1 MVTAKTDADVIVVG
15 AGPAGLAAAAV
26 VAGRGR
32 RALVLDRGTG
42 IGVPVRTSGGSFIRP
57 LRRLG
62 LPRHLWHPVHR
73 IRIIGPGHDH
83 TFALHRPAACVLDV
97 RETYQWLAARAVDAG
112 AEIRLRAP
120 VRAPLLDDGRVIGVR
135 LAEDVEVT
143 SRVVVDASGY
153 RAVIATHLGLRPA
166 AERRAIGHEQEV
178 YAPHYDQDEAILVV
192 GDDVAPG
199 GYGWAFPCGRGR
211 VRLGVGV
218 VRPDSTADPLELL
231 ASLVERVPA
240 LQRSCSPLGALEV
253 HAGVMPAADP
263 GAILL
268 VGPGLVMAGDSG
280 VQGSTLL
287 GEGIRHA
294 VAAGRL
300 AGEAAAAASALDVA
314 PGPAPAR
321 AGARHVGTGAGHGAL
336 ERAQEALEAYPVAWQ
351 RSVGRQM
358 DLAWH
363 LHLRVCRYDDAD
375 WARILEVVRHLRP
388 GQVARALAGDLT
400 PGWALRTLVTSPRV
414 ALAGGSL
421 LRAAA
426 GSADRAE
433 QEVPLG
439 PR

>member
-1 MVTAKTDADVIVVG
+1 MVTAATGADVIVVG

-26 VAGRGR
+26 VGGRGR

-112 AEIRLRAP
+112 AEIRLRSA
-120 VRAPLLDDGRVIGVR
+120 VRAPLLDDDRVAGVL
-135 LAEDVEVT
+135 LADGEAVT
-143 SRVVVDASGY
+143 SGVVVDASGY
-153 RAVIATHLGLRPA
+153 RSVIATHLGLRA
-166 AERRAIGHEQEV
+166 GATRRAIGHEQEV
-178 YAPHYDQDEAILVV
+178 YAPRYDQDEALLVV

-218 VRPDSTADPLELL
+218 VRPDSVADPLQLL

-240 LQRSCSPLGALEV
+240 LQRSCSPLGPLEV

-263 GAILL
+263 GATPL

-300 AGEAAAAASALDVA
+300 AGEAAAIASALPV
-314 PGPAPAR
+314 
-321 AGARHVGTGAGHGAL
+321 TS
-336 ERAQEALEAYPVAWQ
+336 AQKALEAYPLAWQ

-358 DLAWH
+358 DVAWR
-363 LHLRVCRYDDAD
+363 LHLRVCRYGDAD
-375 WARILEVVRHLRP
+375 WARILDVVRHLRP

-414 ALAGGSL
+414 ALAGSSL

-426 GSADRAE
+426 GSTERVGR
-433 QEVPLG
+433 EVPLR

>member
-1 MVTAKTDADVIVVG
+1 
-15 AGPAGLAAAAV
+15 
-26 VAGRGR
+26 
-32 RALVLDRGTG
+32 
-42 IGVPVRTSGGSFIRP
+42 VRTSGGSFIRP

-73 IRIIGPGHDH
+73 IRLIGPGHDH
-83 TFALHRPAACVLDV
+83 TFALRRPAACVLDV

-112 AEIRLRAP
+112 AEIRLRTL
-120 VRAPLLDDGRVIGVR
+120 VRAPLLEDGRVAGVH
-135 LAEDVEVT
+135 LADDVSVT
-143 SRVVVDASGY
+143 SGVVVDASGY
-153 RAVIATHLGLRPA
+153 RAVVAGHLGLRPSA
-166 AERRAIGHEQEV
+166 PRRAVGHEQEV

-218 VRPDSTADPLELL
+218 VRPDSTADPLRLL
-231 ASLVERVPA
+231 SSLVERVPA
-240 LQRSCSPLGALEV
+240 LQRSCSPLGPLEV

-263 GAILL
+263 GSTPL

-300 AGEAAAAASALDVA
+300 AGEAAAAAVGAADGGSS
-314 PGPAPAR
+314 PATGAAR
-321 AGARHVGTGAGHGAL
+321 AQG
-336 ERAQEALEAYPVAWQ
+336 ALEAYPVAWQ

-375 WARILEVVRHLRP
+375 WARILDVVRHLRP

-421 LRAAA
+421 LRTAA
-426 GSADRAE
+426 GSTSSGRR
-433 QEVPLG
+433 EVPLS